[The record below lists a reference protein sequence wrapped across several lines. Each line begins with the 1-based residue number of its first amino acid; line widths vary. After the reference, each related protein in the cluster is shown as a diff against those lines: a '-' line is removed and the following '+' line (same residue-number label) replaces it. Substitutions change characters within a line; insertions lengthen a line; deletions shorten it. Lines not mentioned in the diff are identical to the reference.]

1 MPESVY
7 VVILLKATAA
17 LVMAGLAVG
26 ACWLLAGRKMPQ
38 RVTLGLAWWVLLPIL
53 WALGGVAVVTRFTG
67 GLGAMTNLS
76 DTFPW
81 GIWIGFD
88 VLSGVALSAGG
99 FLMAGAVYI
108 LGLKKFYP
116 ILRPAIL
123 TAYLG
128 YLLVV
133 GGLLIDLGRPY
144 NIWHPMIYWQHH
156 SVMFEVGWCVTLY
169 NIVLTVEF
177 LPLLLEKFHW
187 NRALRIVHAITI
199 PVVIAG
205 VILSTLHQS
214 SLGALFLIVPE
225 KLWPIT
231 YSPLLPLYFL
241 ISAVAVGLAM
251 TIVESTLSARAFQ
264 RSLEAPIIA
273 SLARA
278 IPLVIILLLA
288 IRAIDM
294 TVRGAW
300 IYLAP
305 RPFQTFTFLVNMI
318 LLLVPT
324 FVLLKLN
331 SRLISQPRIVFWSA
345 VSVVAAVI
353 LNRLN
358 VAWFRMLPSA
368 ETIYVPSWQELAVT
382 FNLVSLGVVCFGLA
396 ARYLPLFEHPDI
408 GGDHRTHAASGPVKL
423 PGEAEAGEH
432 V

>member
-7 VVILLKATAA
+7 FIIVLKVAAA
-17 LVMAGLAVG
+17 LVMAVLAVG
-26 ACWLLAGRKMPQ
+26 ACWLLAGGRIPQ
-38 RVTLGLAWWVLLPIL
+38 RVTLGLVWWVLLPVL
-53 WALGGVAVVTRFTG
+53 WAFGGVAVATRFTG

-76 DTFPW
+76 DTSPW

-99 FLMAGAVYI
+99 FLTAGAVYI
-108 LGLKKFYP
+108 FGLKKFYP
-116 ILRPAIL
+116 ILRSAVL

-133 GGLLIDLGRPY
+133 GGLLVDLGRPY

-177 LPLLLEKFHW
+177 LPLLLEKFRWHW
-187 NRALRIVHAITI
+187 ALRIVHSITI

-205 VILSTLHQS
+205 CILSTLHQS

-264 RSLEAPIIA
+264 RSLEAPIIT

-278 IPLVIILLLA
+278 IPVVIIVLLT
-288 IRAIDM
+288 IRVIDM
-294 TVRGAW
+294 TVRGTW
-300 IYLAP
+300 VYLAP
-305 RPFQTFTFLVNMI
+305 RPFQTFTFLLHMT
-318 LLLVPT
+318 LLLIPT
-324 FVLLKLN
+324 FVLLN
-331 SRLISQPRIVFWSA
+331 PRLVSQPRIVFWA
-345 VSVVAAVI
+345 ALCVVAAVI
-353 LNRLN
+353 VNRLN

-368 ETIYVPSWQELAVT
+368 ETIYIPSWQEIVITL
-382 FNLVSLGVVCFGLA
+382 NLISIGVVLFGLA
-396 ARYLPLFEHPDI
+396 ARYLPLFEHESLSAY
-408 GGDHRTHAASGPVKL
+408 HATSAPTL
-423 PGEAEAGEH
+423 GEEVVPNAAP
-432 V
+432 